1 MLEGALVPV
10 VGPSGAGKDTL
21 IVAARKALR
30 GDERFVF
37 PRRIVTRDAVAE
49 LEDHDSLDREA
60 FDAARRRGAFALDWE
75 AHGLCYGLPGAI
87 NADIAAG
94 RIVVANLSRRVLADA
109 LAKYRRTRVVLVTAR
124 VEVRAQRLAGRG
136 RESAEDIAAR
146 LNREGAPVP
155 AGVRPIVIDNSDVLE
170 AGIAAFAEAL
180 AQIAAE

>member
-1 MLEGALVPV
+1 MLLGALVPV

-21 IVAARKALR
+21 IGAAQKALR

-60 FDAARRRGAFALDWE
+60 FALARGRGAFALDWE
-75 AHGLCYGLPGAI
+75 AHGLCYGLPGEIDA
-87 NADIAAG
+87 NIAGG

-109 LAKYRRTRVVLVTAR
+109 LAKYRRTRVVLVTAS

-146 LNREGAPVP
+146 LSREGAPVP
-155 AGVRPIVIDNSDVLE
+155 AGLSPIDIDNSGALE
-170 AGIAAFAEAL
+170 AGIAAFAEVL
-180 AQIAAE
+180 ARIAAE